1 MARLY
6 TESPARQRISARD
19 RHLHTTSA
27 RRKKPTVRGAR
38 GLTLWS
44 RSDGLNRQPTRT
56 ARGEG
61 TMKRLS
67 GIRHLLLAAATAGLV
82 GPAQAADPGI
92 TDNEITIGLFAPMSG
107 QLTAFGLDA
116 LQAAKMW
123 YEEVN
128 KKGGIH
134 GRKIKVLVED
144 DKCSPND
151 VVAVVKKFVTVDNIF
166 IVHGGSCTAAAVAA
180 QEFVTREKVPHVM
193 LNASGDAAVIP
204 PTRYV
209 FGAFGGTQRTV
220 GATLAEFAVQE
231 LKGKRL
237 ALVAHDDDY
246 GKANVATIRA
256 VAARLGV
263 QLVAA
268 ESISPRVTDVTAP
281 MLNIRAANPD
291 VIISTAYP
299 QPAVLIAQKYGEYG
313 MTNIP
318 FAQAVQGI
326 PVPEGFAKNVG
337 NDAVFANFY
346 YGSPLNDLTNG
357 PKQQKWIGLYKQ
369 YYPDRTPSAFM
380 TYGLPSA
387 MAITRALEKAGRN
400 VTRES
405 FIDALE
411 TVDFDSEVVAG
422 PIAFAKDR
430 RDAHR
435 ASIFVKFDGKNHRL
449 MPGVYL
455 WAGKDG
461 M

>member
-1 MARLY
+1 M
-6 TESPARQRISARD
+6 QR
-19 RHLHTTSA
+19 
-27 RRKKPTVRGAR
+27 
-38 GLTLWS
+38 
-44 RSDGLNRQPTRT
+44 
-56 ARGEG
+56 
-61 TMKRLS
+61 
-67 GIRHLLLAAATAGLV
+67 LLLAAAVSAGLIGNV
-82 GPAQAADPGI
+82 QAADPGI

-107 QLTAFGLDA
+107 PLAAFGLDA

-123 YEEVN
+123 YEETN

-144 DKCSPND
+144 DKCSPNE
-151 VVAVVKKFVTVDNIF
+151 VVAVVKKLVTVDKTF

-193 LNASGDAAVIP
+193 LNASGDSAVIP

-220 GATLAEFAVQE
+220 GATIAEFAIKE
-231 LKGKRL
+231 LKGKRI
-237 ALVAHDDDY
+237 ALVAHDDEY
-246 GKANVATIRA
+246 GVANAATVRA
-256 VAARLGV
+256 VAKRLGAEV
-263 QLVAA
+263 VAA
-268 ESISPRVTDVTAP
+268 ESISPRITDVTAP

-299 QPAVLIAQKYGEYG
+299 GPAVLIAQKYAEFG
-313 MTNIP
+313 MTKIP
-318 FAQAVQGI
+318 LAQAVQGI
-326 PVPEGFAKNVG
+326 PVPAGFAKNVG
-337 NDAVFANFY
+337 NDAAFANFY
-346 YGSPLNDLTNG
+346 YGSPLNDLTDG
-357 PKQQKWIGLYKQ
+357 PKQQKWLALYKQ
-369 YYPDRTPSAFM
+369 HYPDRTPSAFM

-387 MAITRALEKAGRN
+387 MAVTRALEKAGRN

-435 ASIFVKFDGKNHRL
+435 ASIFIKFDGKNGHTL

-455 WAGKDG
+455 WDGKEG
-461 M
+461 R

>member
-1 MARLY
+1 
-6 TESPARQRISARD
+6 
-19 RHLHTTSA
+19 
-27 RRKKPTVRGAR
+27 
-38 GLTLWS
+38 
-44 RSDGLNRQPTRT
+44 
-56 ARGEG
+56 
-61 TMKRLS
+61 MKRLS
-67 GIRHLLLAAATAGLV
+67 GIRHLLLAAATAGLI
-82 GPAQAADPGI
+82 GTAQAADPGI
-92 TDNEITIGLFAPMSG
+92 ADSEITIGLFAPMSG
-107 QLTAFGLDA
+107 QLSAFGLDA
-116 LQAAKMW
+116 LQAARMW

-151 VVAVVKKFVTVDNIF
+151 VVAVVKKFVTVDNVF
-166 IVHGGSCTAAAVAA
+166 MVHGGSCTAAAVAA

-220 GATLAEFAVQE
+220 GATLAEFAVKE

-281 MLNIRAANPD
+281 MLSIRAANPD

-357 PKQQKWIGLYKQ
+357 PKQQKWIALYKQ

-387 MAITRALEKAGRN
+387 MAVTRALEKAGRN